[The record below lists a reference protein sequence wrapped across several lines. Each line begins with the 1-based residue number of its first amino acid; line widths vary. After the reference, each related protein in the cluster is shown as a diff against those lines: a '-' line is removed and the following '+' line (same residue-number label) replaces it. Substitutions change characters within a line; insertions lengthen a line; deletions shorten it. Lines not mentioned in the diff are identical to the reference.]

1 MNYYI
6 NNGSSNAE
14 ENNKELNN
22 EIKDVYENLEKRKDV
37 QQDRPLVMQLL
48 YWKMTLNLK
57 GQLREMNSHVRLT

>member
-1 MNYYI
+1 MNYYM

-14 ENNKELNN
+14 ENNKGLNN
-22 EIKDVYENLEKRKDV
+22 EIKTVYENLKRERMV

-57 GQLREMNSHVRLT
+57 EQLREMNSHVRQT